1 MYSLPLNAN
10 IRGNEDDTGETLRG
24 PSGFVFTSY
33 DPASQNMDPL
43 SRRSPGLN
51 RVKVFLLIEL

>member
-24 PSGFVFTSY
+24 PSGFIFTRY

-51 RVKVFLLIEL
+51 RVQVFLLIEL

>member
-10 IRGNEDDTGETLRG
+10 IQGNEDDIGETLRA
-24 PSGFVFTSY
+24 PPGFIFTSY
-33 DPASQNMDPL
+33 DPVSQNMDLL

-51 RVKVFLLIEL
+51 RVQVFLLIEL

>member
-24 PSGFVFTSY
+24 PSGFFTSY

-51 RVKVFLLIEL
+51 RVQVFLLIEL